1 MSRESIDIIT
11 THVHLAEETHPEN
24 SRAMKSI
31 STLFYRIAKQILPS
45 TLRMRLKKYRGAG
58 LLTRFYLGRQP
69 NPTVL
74 SGPFVGLKYPAYGIG
89 SEYFPKLLG
98 TYELEL
104 HPALRQLSKIP
115 FKQIVIVGAGEGYY
129 AGGMAKLFPTASLTC
144 YEADMDGRIAIAEMA
159 TANQFGDRLKNR
171 DFCKPTDLRD
181 AILPGKLPL
190 IVMDVEGGERDLLD
204 LDAVPALIDSHIL
217 VEVHD
222 CYEPDLSELL
232 QDRFKLTHHCLVVH
246 SVLRTLKDAQNL
258 PLPDKVKRSILPLM
272 DEGRPAAMCWFIL
285 TPF

>member
-1 MSRESIDIIT
+1 MNCFLTS
-11 THVHLAEETHPEN
+11 
-24 SRAMKSI
+24 
-31 STLFYRIAKQILPS
+31 FYYLAKQILPS
-45 TLRMRLKKYRGAG
+45 TLRMRLKKYRGSG
-58 LLTRFYLGRQP
+58 FLTRFYLGRQP

-104 HPALRQLSKIP
+104 HPALHQLSEIP
-115 FKQIVIVGAGEGYY
+115 FEQVVIVGAGEGYY
-129 AGGMAKLFPTASLTC
+129 VGGMAKLFPSATLTC
-144 YEADMDGRIAIAEMA
+144 FEADMNGRVAIAEMA
-159 TANQFGDRLKNR
+159 TVNQFSDRLSNR

-181 AILPGKLPL
+181 AILPGKIPL

-204 LDAVPALIDSHIL
+204 LEAVSALIDSHIL

-222 CYEPDLSELL
+222 CYEPNLSELL
-232 QDRFKLTHHCLVVH
+232 QDRFKSTHHCLVVH
-246 SVLRTLKDAQNL
+246 SVLRTFKDAQNL
-258 PLPDKVKRSILPLM
+258 PLPDKVKRNILPLM
-272 DEGRPAAMCWFIL
+272 DESRPAAMCWFIL